1 MMFYNL
7 KIIDEV
13 SKKEFIK
20 KVVELIAKL
29 QATGYKFEI
38 KYDTVVTKVFNV
50 HYIAYINI
58 YKPLD

>member
-29 QATGYKFEI
+29 QATGYRFEI
-38 KYDTVVTKVFNV
+38 KYDTVVTRVFNI

>member
-29 QATGYKFEI
+29 QATGYRFEI

>member
-38 KYDTVVTKVFNV
+38 KYHTVVTRVFNI

>member
-20 KVVELIAKL
+20 KVVELVAKL

-38 KYDTVVTKVFNV
+38 KYHTVTRVFNI

-58 YKPLD
+58 YKSLD